1 MPIAAPHSPIHIWT
15 RRLGLRAVV
24 SNLSAQAQDRF
35 LWVPVFLATGIAAYF
50 ALPVEPD
57 TGTRIAVFAAGLCC
71 AALGVRA
78 RGGIARISIGLSLF
92 LLGLSLG
99 AWRAHQM
106 QAPILGWPYYG
117 VIEGRVVM
125 LDRSASEAP
134 RLTLDRVTMAP
145 ISPPR
150 TPDRLRLSLHGQ
162 SVQVP
167 QIGDIIQIEARALP
181 PSPASEPN
189 GFDFQR
195 HAYFLGLGAVGYS
208 RKDFEVIGHDPSGL
222 WLTRARLD
230 LSRAIQARM
239 QAGAGG
245 FAAAILTGD
254 RAGLIATDVEAM
266 RDTNIAHL
274 LAISGLHM
282 GLLTGFV
289 FTALRV
295 ILALFPRVVLYYLTK
310 KWAAVAALAAGG
322 FYLAL
327 SGGSV
332 ATERAYIQ
340 VAVMFT
346 AVLCD
351 RRAISLRSVAI
362 AALIVLIGRPETL
375 LSPGFQMSFAATA
388 ALVVGFGALSRLF
401 RGRTGPRSWG
411 WRLGMAVLGV
421 VVSSILAG
429 AATAPFAAMHFNRL
443 TTYGLVANLIA
454 MPIMGILVMPLGVVA
469 GLLAP
474 FGLANLA
481 LYPMEQGLTLIL
493 SVAHEVAA
501 WPRAVRMVVSPA
513 PLVMPIFAAGF
524 VGGLIWNGPMR
535 AAFLL
540 PMGVALWIWGQSPR
554 PDILI
559 APSARLVGVMDEAGL
574 RVPSHVRGEGF
585 VVDLWLENDGD
596 PATQP
601 ETAAR
606 PLWQAE
612 GAGQAATVKGYRV
625 WHGRGEAALTD
636 ALSACGAA
644 DVVILA
650 ARLNPSDSPG
660 PCLFFDARD
669 MAREGAVAL
678 HLPQGGIGP
687 ITIETSRASQGAR
700 LWSGR
705 SR

>member
-1 MPIAAPHSPIHIWT
+1 
-15 RRLGLRAVV
+15 
-24 SNLSAQAQDRF
+24 
-35 LWVPVFLATGIAAYF
+35 
-50 ALPVEPD
+50 
-57 TGTRIAVFAAGLCC
+57 
-71 AALGVRA
+71 
-78 RGGIARISIGLSLF
+78 
-92 LLGLSLG
+92 
-99 AWRAHQM
+99 
-106 QAPILGWPYYG
+106 
-117 VIEGRVVM
+117 
-125 LDRSASEAP
+125 
-134 RLTLDRVTMAP
+134 
-145 ISPPR
+145 
-150 TPDRLRLSLHGQ
+150 
-162 SVQVP
+162 
-167 QIGDIIQIEARALP
+167 
-181 PSPASEPN
+181 
-189 GFDFQR
+189 
-195 HAYFLGLGAVGYS
+195 
-208 RKDFEVIGHDPSGL
+208 
-222 WLTRARLD
+222 
-230 LSRAIQARM
+230 
-239 QAGAGG
+239 
-245 FAAAILTGD
+245 
-254 RAGLIATDVEAM
+254 
-266 RDTNIAHL
+266 
-274 LAISGLHM
+274 
-282 GLLTGFV
+282 
-289 FTALRV
+289 
-295 ILALFPRVVLYYLTK
+295 
-310 KWAAVAALAAGG
+310 
-322 FYLAL
+322 
-327 SGGSV
+327 
-332 ATERAYIQ
+332 
-340 VAVMFT
+340 
-346 AVLCD
+346 
-351 RRAISLRSVAI
+351 
-362 AALIVLIGRPETL
+362 
-375 LSPGFQMSFAATA
+375 
-388 ALVVGFGALSRLF
+388 
-401 RGRTGPRSWG
+401 
-411 WRLGMAVLGV
+411 
-421 VVSSILAG
+421 
-429 AATAPFAAMHFNRL
+429 MHFNRL

-501 WPRAVRMVVSPA
+501 WLRAVRMVVSPA

-601 ETAAR
+601 EAAAR

-669 MAREGAVAL
+669 MARAGAVAL

>member
-1 MPIAAPHSPIHIWT
+1 VPIAAPHPPIHIWT

-230 LSRAIQARM
+230 LSRAIQARN
-239 QAGAGG
+239 AGG
-245 FAAAILTGD
+245 GRGICRRDFNRGSRGPDRHRCRGDARHQYRPFPCNIWAAYGAFDGVCLYGFAGD
-254 RAGLIATDVEAM
+254 LGP
-266 RDTNIAHL
+266 
-274 LAISGLHM
+274 
-282 GLLTGFV
+282 
-289 FTALRV
+289 
-295 ILALFPRVVLYYLTK
+295 FPRVVLYYLTK

-401 RGRTGPRSWG
+401 TGRTGPRSWG

-650 ARLNPSDSPG
+650 TRLNPSDSPG